1 MKRSVET
8 QDSIIRAA
16 VRCLSSNGVGA
27 FTVGTV
33 ARRAGVSSALVH
45 YHFATKQRL
54 LAAAAERL
62 LERRTAERL
71 GALGGGAG
79 LGALDRLWQATQD
92 SAADGAERATLD
104 LVALAGENADVGR
117 LVAHGRQRE
126 RTALRERLP
135 ALFAELG
142 AMPVAVDETAEVVA
156 TFLDGIGLSLAAG
169 ADAAVVRSAFDAFWL
184 ALIAAGQS
192 GRRP

>member
-1 MKRSVET
+1 MKRSLET

-16 VRCLSSNGVGA
+16 VHCLSSNGVGA
-27 FTVGTV
+27 LTVGAV

-71 GALGGGAG
+71 GALGSGAG
-79 LGALDRLWQATQD
+79 LVALDRLWQAAQR

-156 TFLDGIGLSLAAG
+156 TFLDGIGLTLAAG

>member
-92 SAADGAERATLD
+92 FLILLCSLRAWNASSLSE
-104 LVALAGENADVGR
+104 AWRAGER
-117 LVAHGRQRE
+117 
-126 RTALRERLP
+126 
-135 ALFAELG
+135 
-142 AMPVAVDETAEVVA
+142 
-156 TFLDGIGLSLAAG
+156 IGS
-169 ADAAVVRSAFDAFWL
+169 WHC
-184 ALIAAGQS
+184 
-192 GRRP
+192 

>member
-1 MKRSVET
+1 MKRSLET

-27 FTVGTV
+27 LTVGAV
-33 ARRAGVSSALVH
+33 ARRAGVSSGLVH

-71 GALGGGAG
+71 GALGSGAG
-79 LGALDRLWQATQD
+79 LVALDRLWQATQR
-92 SAADGAERATLD
+92 SADDGAERATLD

-156 TFLDGIGLSLAAG
+156 TFIDGIGLTLAAG

>member
-1 MKRSVET
+1 
-8 QDSIIRAA
+8 
-16 VRCLSSNGVGA
+16 
-27 FTVGTV
+27 
-33 ARRAGVSSALVH
+33 VH

-71 GALGGGAG
+71 AALGSGAG
-79 LGALDRLWQATQD
+79 LVALDRLWQATQR

-104 LVALAGENADVGR
+104 LVSLAGEDADVGR
-117 LVAHGRQRE
+117 LVAHGRRRE
-126 RTALRERLP
+126 RTALRELLP

-142 AMPVAVDETAEVVA
+142 AMPVAVDETAEVIA
-156 TFLDGIGLSLAAG
+156 TFFDGVGLALAAG

-192 GRRP
+192 ARRP

>member
-1 MKRSVET
+1 MKRSLET

-27 FTVGTV
+27 LTVGTV

-71 GALGGGAG
+71 GALGSGAG
-79 LGALDRLWQATQD
+79 LVALDRLWQATQD

-126 RTALRERLP
+126 RAALRERLP
-135 ALFAELG
+135 ALLAELG
-142 AMPVAVDETAEVVA
+142 ATPVAVDETAEVVA

>member
-8 QDSIIRAA
+8 KDSIIRAA
-16 VRCLSSNGVGA
+16 VRCLSANGVGA
-27 FTVGTV
+27 LTVGTV

-71 GALGGGAG
+71 GALGSGAG
-79 LGALDRLWQATQD
+79 LVALDRLWQGAQRP
-92 SAADGAERATLD
+92 AADGAERATLD
-104 LVALAGENADVGR
+104 LIALAGENADVGR

-126 RTALRERLP
+126 RP
-135 ALFAELG
+135 A
-142 AMPVAVDETAEVVA
+142 P
-156 TFLDGIGLSLAAG
+156 
-169 ADAAVVRSAFDAFWL
+169 R
-184 ALIAAGQS
+184 
-192 GRRP
+192 GRPP

>member
-1 MKRSVET
+1 MKRSLET

-16 VRCLSSNGVGA
+16 VRCLSSSGVGGL
-27 FTVGTV
+27 TVGTV
-33 ARRAGVSSALVH
+33 ARGAGVSSALVH

-79 LGALDRLWQATQD
+79 LVTLDRMWQATQH

-117 LVAHGRQRE
+117 LVALARQRE

-142 AMPVAVDETAEVVA
+142 AMPVAADEATEVVA
-156 TFLDGIGLSLAAG
+156 TFLDGIALALAAG